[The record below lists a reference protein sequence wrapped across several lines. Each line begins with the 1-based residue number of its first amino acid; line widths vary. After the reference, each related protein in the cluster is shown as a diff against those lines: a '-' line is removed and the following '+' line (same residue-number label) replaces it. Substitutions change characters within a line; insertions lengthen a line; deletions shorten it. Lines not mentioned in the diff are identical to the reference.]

1 MSIRNLIAIGN
12 RRFVVVATVTVLTA
26 VVLPCG
32 VAGCVRID
40 GGAVELSWVLRTP
53 DGRAIS
59 DCGCSAERSAVAMP
73 PSVAAVRLKLEGVG
87 GDIQGATPC
96 AGRAQCQFSCA
107 RQTGATPFDIPETK
121 SNEMYLISVIALDD
135 QGTELRKVGTPAPVL
150 RSVVRG
156 QPTDMGALLLE
167 ADCAPGCSG
176 VNGEGVCK
184 RP

>member
-1 MSIRNLIAIGN
+1 MSIRNLAAIGN
-12 RRFVVVATVTVLTA
+12 RGFTVTAAVLATA
-26 VVLPCG
+26 ALVCG
-32 VAGCVRID
+32 ATGCVRIE

-121 SNEMYLISVIALDD
+121 SNEMYLISVVALDTA
-135 QGTELRKVGTPAPVL
+135 GNALPNVKTPAPVL
-150 RSVVRG
+150 RSVTRG
-156 QPTDMGALLLE
+156 QPTDMGALLLVTE
-167 ADCAPGCSG
+167 CGSACSG
-176 VNGEGVCK
+176 MNGQGVCK